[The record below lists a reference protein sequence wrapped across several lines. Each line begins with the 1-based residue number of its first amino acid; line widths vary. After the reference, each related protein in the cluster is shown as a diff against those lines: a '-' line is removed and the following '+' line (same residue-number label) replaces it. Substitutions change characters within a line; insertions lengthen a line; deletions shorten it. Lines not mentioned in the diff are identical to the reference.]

1 MMSPTQQKWV
11 GRWEQLVGRAKSLW
25 GLLIANDL
33 MKVEGDREATIGSRK
48 ERVAQAREEFAD
60 LLKTRLRP

>member
-1 MMSPTQQKWV
+1 MMSPTQQKWT
-11 GRWEQLVGRAKSLW
+11 GRWEQLVGRAKSFW
-25 GLLIANDL
+25 GLLTANEL
-33 MKVEGDREATIGSRK
+33 LKFEGDRDVLIGARK